1 MDFCG
6 TMRRWG
12 DSEASVSLGRIA
24 LQLLLRLVP
33 SSATCAWS
41 SSSGRLRSVESLATD
56 VLAEGTDAGALAGLP
71 PCPRRAEACDHMA
84 LPKRYMIKPSM
95 ITTKPHTSV
104 GLIEERG
111 DEPRES
117 L

>member
-12 DSEASVSLGRIA
+12 DSEASVSLGRVA
-24 LQLLLRLVP
+24 LQLRMTVLRLVP

-41 SSSGRLRSVESLATD
+41 SSSGRLRSLKSLATD
-56 VLAEGTDAGALAGLP
+56 VLAEGTDAGALTGLP

-84 LPKRYMIKPSM
+84 LPKRYRINPSM

-104 GLIEERG
+104 GLVEERG
-111 DEPRES
+111 T
-117 L
+117 